1 MAKLPHL
8 PAEPPKVE
16 SLDDARQVIAELWAL
31 NLELL
36 ARLGQNSR
44 NSSRPPSSD
53 GPGSGGGQAAGGGA
67 DDGGKAAGD
76 GKPGTARRTRGAQ
89 PGHKGQRRALVSEVD
104 TIVEHAPT
112 GACACGGAWERAA
125 TPYRRHQVFEV
136 PAPRI
141 EVTEHRLYRGRCTRC
156 GATAPAERPAEVPSG
171 QMGPRLLAWTGV
183 LAGRYHLSIRQIQA
197 LLAESHGVQF
207 SLGALSQAQGRVSTL
222 LTRTQQALVATVQSH
237 ARVHVD
243 ETSHQRCGD
252 ARWTWVAVGGAAACF
267 QFLPSRARYCAQ
279 HLLGEQPSGV
289 VISDGYGVYHWLAAE
304 QHQLCWAHV
313 VRLLREI
320 AERPGDAGRLGRR
333 LLRLAQTVFRVRHRF
348 ERAELPEPR
357 YLRRMQQLR
366 RRLHAALSIGAQLSW
381 SRYAGRCAHLLAH
394 EARLWTFLRAPDIP
408 LTNNAAERALRGAVL
423 WRKSSFGVW
432 SHRGEQNRRRILS
445 VVETCRMRGLSA
457 LAVVHRIVA
466 AVLAREPY
474 PDVFGIGLVPS
485 SQSG

>member
-1 MAKLPHL
+1 MAKLPPL

-31 NLELL
+31 VLELR

-44 NSSRPPSSD
+44 NSSCPPSSD
-53 GPGSGGGQAAGGGA
+53 GPGSGGGQATG
-67 DDGGKAAGD
+67 DGGKAAGD

-112 GACACGGAWERAA
+112 GVCACGGAWERAA
-125 TPYRRHQVFEV
+125 APYRRHQVFEV

-141 EVTEHRLYRGRCTRC
+141 EVTEHRLYRARCRC
-156 GATAPAERPAEVPSG
+156 CGTTALAGLPAQVPSG

-197 LLAESHGVQF
+197 LLAEHWGVHF
-207 SLGALSQAQGRVSTL
+207 SLGALSAAQGRVATM
-222 LTRTQQALVATVQSH
+222 LTRTQQAMTAQVRAAT
-237 ARVHVD
+237 RVHVD

-252 ARWTWVAVGGAAACF
+252 ARWTWVAVGGDAACF

-348 ERAELPEPR
+348 ERGQIDEAR
-357 YLRRMQQLR
+357 YQRRMQQLR
-366 RRLHAALSIGAQLSW
+366 RRLHAALSIGAHLPW
-381 SRYAGRCAHLLAH
+381 SRYAGRCEHLLAH

-423 WRKSSFGVW
+423 WRKGSFGVW
-432 SHRGEQNRRRILS
+432 SHRGEQFRSRILS

-466 AVLAREPY
+466 AVLARQPY

>member
-1 MAKLPHL
+1 MAKLPSL
-8 PAEPPKVE
+8 PAEAPKVE
-16 SLDDARQVIAELWAL
+16 SLDDARRVIAELWAL

-53 GPGSGGGQAAGGGA
+53 GPGSGGGKAAGGGA
-67 DDGGKAAGD
+67 GEGES
-76 GKPGTARRTRGAQ
+76 GTVRRKRGAQ
-89 PGHKGQRRALVSEVD
+89 PGHKGQRRALVESVD

-112 GACACGGAWERAA
+112 GSCACGGAWERAE
-125 TPYRRHQVFEV
+125 TPYRRHQVFEL

-141 EVTEHRLYRGRCTRC
+141 EVTEHRLYRGRCLHC
-156 GATAPAERPAEVPSG
+156 GSTSPAERPAQVPDG
-171 QMGPRLLAWTGV
+171 QMGPRLLAWIGV
-183 LAGRYHLSIRQIQA
+183 LAGRYHLSIRQLQA
-197 LLAESHGVQF
+197 LLVESHGVQF
-207 SLGALSQAQGRVSTL
+207 SIGALSQAQGRVSTL
-222 LTRTQQALVATVQSH
+222 LTRTHQALAAAVQGS

-243 ETSHQRCGD
+243 ETSHQRAGE
-252 ARWTWVAVGGAAACF
+252 ARWTWVAVGGDAACF
-267 QFLPSRARYCAQ
+267 RFLPSRARYCAQ
-279 HLLGEQPSGV
+279 HLLGEQPPGV
-289 VISDGYGVYHWLAAE
+289 VISDGYGVYRWLPAE

-348 ERAELPEPR
+348 ERTELPEPR

-366 RRLHAALSIGAQLSW
+366 RRLHAALSIGAQLPR
-381 SRYAGRCAHLLAH
+381 SRYAGRCQHLLAH
-394 EARLWTFLRAPDIP
+394 EARLWTFLRAPDIA

-423 WRKSSFGVW
+423 WRKGSFGVW
-432 SHRGEQNRRRILS
+432 SHRGEQFRSRILS

-457 LAVVHRIVA
+457 LAVVHRIAA